1 MTRVAVVTG
10 GSSGM
15 GAACVRRYLAEGFAV
30 ASLDLAPSDRSDVLA
45 IQLDVTDPVALQAAA
60 ERVTA
65 ELGAPVALVNAAG
78 VYPPT
83 TLETAT
89 VELYRRVFDSNVL
102 GTVLATQAFAPGMA
116 AGGAIVNFSSINA
129 FTPSPGQ
136 LLYCAAKAAIVQ
148 LTKSLA
154 IELGPRLRVNALAP
168 GWVDTPG
175 TQANERLAAA
185 IPRIPLQRAAS
196 PEEMADLVFLLA
208 GEERALYVT
217 GETVVASGGL
227 VFR

>member
-1 MTRVAVVTG
+1 MSRVAVVTG

-15 GAACVRRYLAEGFAV
+15 GAACVQRYLAEGFAV
-30 ASLDLAPSDRSDVLA
+30 ASLDLAPTAVDGVLSIRVDVADAGGLA
-45 IQLDVTDPVALQAAA
+45 AAA
-60 ERVTA
+60 ERVGA
-65 ELGAPVALVNAAG
+65 ELGAPSALVNAAG

-89 VELYRRVFDSNVL
+89 VELYRRVFDTNVL
-102 GTVLATQAFAPGMA
+102 GTVLATQAFAPQMA
-116 AGGAIVNFSSINA
+116 EGGAVVNFSSINA

-175 TQANERLAAA
+175 TRSNERLAAA

>member
-15 GAACVRRYLAEGFAV
+15 GAACVRRYLDEGFAV
-30 ASLDLAPSDRSDVLA
+30 ASLDLAPADVEGVLA
-45 IQLDVTDPVALQAAA
+45 IGLDVTDAAA
-60 ERVTA
+60 LAAAAGRVA
-65 ELGAPVALVNAAG
+65 DELGAPSALVNAAG

-83 TLETAT
+83 TLETTT

-102 GTVLATQAFAPGMA
+102 GTVLTTQAFAPGMA
-116 AGGAIVNFSSINA
+116 DGGAIVNFSSVNA
-129 FTPSPGQ
+129 FTPSAGQ
-136 LLYCAAKAAIVQ
+136 LLYGAAKAAIVQ

-154 IELGPRLRVNALAP
+154 LELGPRLRVNALAP

-175 TQANERLAAA
+175 TRANERLAAA
-185 IPRIPLQRAAS
+185 IPKIPLRRAAS
-196 PEEMADLVFLLA
+196 PDEMADLVFLLA
-208 GEERALYVT
+208 GEGRALYVT